1 MNEYVSFIQVR
12 SVSVQY
18 DRVKICGLKQ
28 LSGKSFTFVYLK
40 ISFWTTYCA
49 QVRIIDLRTVS
60 FDVPPQEIL
69 TKDSVTVTVDAV
81 VYYKVVAPFNA
92 TCNVEDYSKSTRQL
106 ASTTLRTILGTK
118 SLTEILAEK
127 EIIANDILHRMD
139 AATDPWGINVIFTS
153 SLTITQLLHRSLT
166 NKEWR
171 TVHTCLKCD
180 HVNFKTPNQFLYH
193 ETDFG
198 I

>member
-1 MNEYVSFIQVR
+1 M
-12 SVSVQY
+12 
-18 DRVKICGLKQ
+18 
-28 LSGKSFTFVYLK
+28 
-40 ISFWTTYCA
+40 
-49 QVRIIDLRTVS
+49 RTVS

-166 NKEWR
+166 NKE
-171 TVHTCLKCD
+171 
-180 HVNFKTPNQFLYH
+180 
-193 ETDFG
+193 
-198 I
+198 